1 MAGLDYPTVEELP
14 GRFAIAKPR
23 AHGQLGDLIQVLT
36 GFRRH
41 AELPGAQ
48 SRFHILRSVAYQGDF
63 KIVDERG
70 SIHGDARNEAPP
82 HQIDEQR
89 AESDFDDVAA
99 DAPQNSPVLLA
110 RSMDGAKETAQ
121 VSGSQNIGK
130 RIEKFQERKMRSR
143 WLRKIV
149 HADFALPRRKRIR
162 VQVGEGDGPAG
173 VDTH

>member
-1 MAGLDYPTVEELP
+1 MAGLDHSAVEELP

-23 AHGQLGDLIQVLT
+23 THGQLSDLIQVLT

-99 DAPQNSPVLLA
+99 DAPQNGLALLA
-110 RSMDGAKETAQ
+110 RSMDGRQQSAQ
-121 VSGSQNIGK
+121 IGSSENVWQGIQ
-130 RIEKFQERKMRSR
+130 KFDK
-143 WLRKIV
+143 
-149 HADFALPRRKRIR
+149 
-162 VQVGEGDGPAG
+162 
-173 VDTH
+173 

>member
-14 GRFAIAKPR
+14 GRFAVAEPR

-41 AELPGAQ
+41 AELSGAQ
-48 SRFHILRSVAYQGDF
+48 SRFHVFRSVAYQRDLE
-63 KIVDERG
+63 IMDERG

-99 DAPQNSPVLLA
+99 DAPQNGSALLA
-110 RSMDGAKETAQ
+110 RQVDGGEEMAKVFGREN
-121 VSGSQNIGK
+121 VRK
-130 RIEKFQERKMRSR
+130 RVEKFCER
-143 WLRKIV
+143 
-149 HADFALPRRKRIR
+149 
-162 VQVGEGDGPAG
+162 GAG
-173 VDTH
+173 G

>member
-23 AHGQLGDLIQVLT
+23 THGQLGDLIQVLT

-70 SIHGDARNEAPP
+70 SIHGYARNEAPP

-99 DAPQNSPVLLA
+99 DAPQNGLALLT
-110 RSMDGAKETAQ
+110 RQVDGGEQ
-121 VSGSQNIGK
+121 VAELSGGEEIGK
-130 RIEKFQERKMRSR
+130 RVEEFGERGIGSW
-143 WLRKIV
+143 WLGEISQA
-149 HADFALPRRKRIR
+149 HFA
-162 VQVGEGDGPAG
+162 PA
-173 VDTH
+173 

>member
-23 AHGQLGDLIQVLT
+23 THGQLSDLIPVLT

-48 SRFHILRSVAYQGDF
+48 SRFHILRSVAHQGDF

-89 AESDFDDVAA
+89 AESNLNNVPP
-99 DAPQNSPVLLA
+99 DAPENSPALLA
-110 RSMDGAKETAQ
+110 RSVNSCK
-121 VSGSQNIGK
+121 
-130 RIEKFQERKMRSR
+130 
-143 WLRKIV
+143 
-149 HADFALPRRKRIR
+149 
-162 VQVGEGDGPAG
+162 
-173 VDTH
+173 

>member
-1 MAGLDYPTVEELP
+1 MAGLDHSAVEELP
-14 GRFAIAKPR
+14 GRFAISKPR
-23 AHGQLGDLIQVLT
+23 THGQLGDLIQVLA

-99 DAPQNSPVLLA
+99 DAPENGLALLT
-110 RSMDGAKETAQ
+110 RPMDGREQSAQ
-121 VSGSQNIGK
+121 IGSSENVGK
-130 RIEKFQERKMRSR
+130 RVEEFQERKMRSR

-149 HADFALPRRKRIR
+149 HADFAL
-162 VQVGEGDGPAG
+162 
-173 VDTH
+173 